1 MERGATGLHPNEFI
15 ETRRHW
21 FSKSVTHHTNNSVNV
36 LNLVEG
42 EEVVVE
48 SPTSAFKPFVVHYAE
63 TFIVPASVG
72 EYTITPCGKSVGKEC
87 GTIKAYVR
95 FNRKMVLIK
104 SDIICIDMTNVQ

>member
-1 MERGATGLHPNEFI
+1 MPPGLSRGSINGKNFFSALS
-15 ETRRHW
+15 HW

-95 FNRKMVLIK
+95 F
-104 SDIICIDMTNVQ
+104 